1 MLVVLEHI
9 AKGDNLAFMQAKVTT
24 ARFYADHILS
34 KAPGVRDSIVAGAD
48 SVTEMA
54 LEAF

>member
-1 MLVVLEHI
+1 
-9 AKGDNLAFMQAKVTT
+9 MQAKMTT

-34 KAPGVRDSIVAGAD
+34 KAPGMRDSIVQGAD
-48 SVTEMA
+48 SVNDMA

>member
-1 MLVVLEHI
+1 MLVALEHI
-9 AKGDNLAFMQAKVTT
+9 ANGNDVAFMQAKVTT

-34 KAPGVRDSIVAGAD
+34 KAPGVRDSIVTGAD

>member
-1 MLVVLEHI
+1 M
-9 AKGDNLAFMQAKVTT
+9 DAKVTT

-34 KAPGVRDSIVAGAD
+34 KAPGMRDSIVEGAD
-48 SVTEMA
+48 SVTALA